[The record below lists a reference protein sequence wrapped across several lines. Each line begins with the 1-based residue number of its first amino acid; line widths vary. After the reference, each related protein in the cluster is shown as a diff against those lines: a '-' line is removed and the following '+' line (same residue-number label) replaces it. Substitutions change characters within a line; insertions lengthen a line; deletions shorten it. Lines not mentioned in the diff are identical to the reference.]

1 MQKNTK
7 NKNPKVEKIKKG
19 EIRCAVCDCKKL
31 RFVKQQEA
39 KGLLSMTCEILLMG
53 SLL

>member
-31 RFVKQQEA
+31 WFVKQQEA
-39 KGLLSMTCEILLMG
+39 KGLLSMTGEIPLMG